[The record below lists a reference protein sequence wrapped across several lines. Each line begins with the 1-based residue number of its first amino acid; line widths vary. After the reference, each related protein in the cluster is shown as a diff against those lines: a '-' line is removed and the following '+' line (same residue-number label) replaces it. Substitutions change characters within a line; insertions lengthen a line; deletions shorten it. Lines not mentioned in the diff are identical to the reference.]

1 MHDKK
6 IYMYAKYSGKEFVS
20 DYWKSRIGFV
30 PGGKAPNIKET
41 ITILKQE
48 KSRDKERDNCINTE
62 QIVTKVF
69 NTICEKEEAKA
80 KFYLDKLIQ
89 RYEIRRMLFSH
100 YSLNWRKAIGNEIY
114 LTNYLKFSISLGL
127 MYKKTK
133 VLQYLSTWLKVN
145 DMLIALNT
153 LNKNESKVAT
163 LVQSIIELE
172 GIEVKDLLNKTGVL
186 KD

>member
-1 MHDKK
+1 
-6 IYMYAKYSGKEFVS
+6 
-20 DYWKSRIGFV
+20 
-30 PGGKAPNIKET
+30 
-41 ITILKQE
+41 
-48 KSRDKERDNCINTE
+48 
-62 QIVTKVF
+62 
-69 NTICEKEEAKA
+69 
-80 KFYLDKLIQ
+80 
-89 RYEIRRMLFSH
+89 LFSH